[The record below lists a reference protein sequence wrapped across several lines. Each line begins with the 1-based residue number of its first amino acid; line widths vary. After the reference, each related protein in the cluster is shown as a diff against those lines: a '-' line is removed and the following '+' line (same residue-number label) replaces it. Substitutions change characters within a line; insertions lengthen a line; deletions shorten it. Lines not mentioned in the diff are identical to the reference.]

1 MPDAT
6 PVTPVEPGGGDLD
19 KPPVPQSR
27 MSWLMRIYVIL
38 AGGALILY
46 LLAGV
51 FGWDTRTS
59 QRDRVPGSV
68 RNSPGGYR
76 SYYFWHAGYHGG
88 K

>member
-1 MPDAT
+1 MSA
-6 PVTPVEPGGGDLD
+6 LD
-19 KPPVPQSR
+19 QPPVPHSR
-27 MSWLMRIYVIL
+27 MSLLMKIYLGL
-38 AGGALILY
+38 AGATLAAY

-51 FGWDTRTS
+51 FGWDTRSS